1 MLVLHVSSPVV
12 FPREGLAA
20 LPGVGA
26 VLLGAVVL
34 PGLVVLVVDV
44 AIQVRLCTKLHA
56 TARVGALVGSLV
68 VPLMMAG
75 TRGLAWLKDR

>member
-1 MLVLHVSSPVV
+1 
-12 FPREGLAA
+12 
-20 LPGVGA
+20 
-26 VLLGAVVL
+26 
-34 PGLVVLVVDV
+34 VLVVDV